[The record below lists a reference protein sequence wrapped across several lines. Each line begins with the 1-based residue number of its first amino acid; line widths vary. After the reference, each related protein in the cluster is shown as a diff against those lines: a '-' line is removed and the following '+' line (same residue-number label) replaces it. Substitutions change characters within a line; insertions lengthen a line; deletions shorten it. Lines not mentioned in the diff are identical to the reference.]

1 MKIVCTEKAVLQM
14 ALINAMAQHQGRER
28 GISANQLAFILLV
41 SPRRLRRL
49 ISLARVQGIAICGT
63 PSTGYYM
70 PVTDDELDDACNFLK
85 HRAMHS
91 LKLMSVMRKVA
102 MPTLLGQLLLA
113 QG

>member
-1 MKIVCTEKAVLQM
+1 MKIVCTDRAALHM
-14 ALINAMAQHQGRER
+14 ALINAMAQHQGRDR
-28 GISANQLAFILLV
+28 GISADALAFILLV

-49 ISLARVQGIAICGT
+49 ISYARSQGIAICGT

-70 PVTDDELDDACNFLK
+70 PVTDDELEEACDFLK